1 VKDKCHRRIS
11 STSMKIASSILR
23 TFQKAV
29 FLSLFTAIGIVTL
42 STVQCSNT
50 NNAVTT
56 TNPGTE
62 KKSLGGAIMVFMDN
76 LEMADSSK
84 TYVSVASNDVKAY
97 IYCHCGE
104 DSCKT
109 SDMTSGRVDPV
120 LKFFPGCPLMLT
132 ENMDVCNGQANGS
145 RIKLQRVNIKDG
157 ERPIILKLLQNQ
169 SALIFRFASF
179 WSHSL
184 S

>member
-1 VKDKCHRRIS
+1 
-11 STSMKIASSILR
+11 
-23 TFQKAV
+23 
-29 FLSLFTAIGIVTL
+29 
-42 STVQCSNT
+42 
-50 NNAVTT
+50 
-56 TNPGTE
+56 
-62 KKSLGGAIMVFMDN
+62 MVFMDN

-104 DSCKT
+104 GSCKT

-120 LKFFPGCPLMLT
+120 LKLFPGCPLMLT
-132 ENMDVCNGQANGS
+132 ENMDVRNGQANGS